1 MAYDD
6 MSFSKAFAAARKEM
20 GAGKTF
26 SWKGKSYSTNYKE
39 ESGASTPKPKA
50 RPARLDATSGAS
62 RSTEGKVSPKSGAA
76 RSTAGKVGAGANSEY
91 AMQMAKEKGKANAAK
106 LREKPVAS
114 ASISAKVG
122 VAGKGREA
130 SVGGRMGAMPA
141 KLSPQEMGKL
151 TPAERAKRNQQ
162 ATLARAA
169 QRKAGMAK
177 GGMASKKGC

>member
-1 MAYDD
+1 
-6 MSFSKAFAAARKEM
+6 
-20 GAGKTF
+20 
-26 SWKGKSYSTNYKE
+26 
-39 ESGASTPKPKA
+39 
-50 RPARLDATSGAS
+50 
-62 RSTEGKVSPKSGAA
+62 
-76 RSTAGKVGAGANSEY
+76 
-91 AMQMAKEKGKANAAK
+91 MQMAKEKGKANAAK